1 MAATPVFRHPIAMK
15 RWTTLAATLTL
26 APAAF
31 GQQLQ
36 STQAGGPVGE
46 AAWTPFR
53 LEGAGV
59 VQQGSAFELAPAARE
74 ATDPVRYIGGRH
86 TQAGSPDAG
95 DEPVRR
101 LPPPKTEVWRSEFT
115 LTAPPKAAAPMESPI
130 VEKAREFLAKPPYN
144 PNNGTHDWTGWC
156 LGFVNAT
163 LRAVRG
169 KGDPQMSR
177 PAAKNAYYAMAAA
190 GRISRDMRDI
200 PAGATLLWTNCS
212 PWGHAAIATGEFS
225 ADGTPIMITTSHK
238 GIREM
243 SVRQFGCGMPT
254 GWGKI

>member
-1 MAATPVFRHPIAMK
+1 MK
-15 RWTTLAATLTL
+15 RSTILAAALAT

-36 STQAGGPVGE
+36 TTQAGGPLGDG
-46 AAWTPFR
+46 AFAPFR
-53 LEGAGV
+53 LEDSGAVRLGV
-59 VQQGSAFELAPAARE
+59 SAQTAAGAQE
-74 ATDPVRYIGGRH
+74 ASDPVRYLGGPH
-86 TQAGSPDAG
+86 TQAGRPDAG

-101 LPPPKTEVWRSEFT
+101 LPPPKTDIWRPAFT
-115 LTAPPKAAAPMESPI
+115 LTAPPKAAAPKESPI
-130 VEKAREFLAKPPYN
+130 VEKAREFMAKPPYN

-169 KGDPQMSR
+169 KGDPQMSQ

-190 GRISRDMRDI
+190 GRISKDMREV
-200 PAGATLLWTNCS
+200 PPGAALLWSNCS
-212 PWGHAAIATGEFS
+212 PWGHAAIATGETS

-243 SVRQFGCGMPT
+243 SVKQFGCGMPT